1 MATGGEPRDAH
12 ADEAPPEED
21 EAPPDDGDGDDAPP
35 ENGAAASAAATGGE
49 REGREEGEPRD
60 RQRGRLEG
68 FIPDIV
74 KRTFYAGLGAVF
86 TTEEGIR
93 KIASD
98 LKLPKDVA
106 NYLIQQAAASKDEL
120 FRVVGKEL
128 RGFLETVN
136 ISGEL
141 QKLLTSLSFEIKTE
155 IRFIPN
161 DEAIAG
167 VKPEVKVGRMSFRRR
182 KDKDAKDDKKPGEGD
197 DEG

>member
-1 MATGGEPRDAH
+1 MVDPNHPDPAPRSD
-12 ADEAPPEED
+12 DE
-21 EAPPDDGDGDDAPP
+21 EAPPDDDAPP
-35 ENGAAASAAATGGE
+35 PDEGAAADAAGDRDDAGA
-49 REGREEGEPRD
+49 RDDSEPRD

-106 NYLIQQAAASKDEL
+106 NYLIQQAATSKDEL
-120 FRVVGKEL
+120 FRVVGREL

-161 DEAIAG
+161 DAGVAG
-167 VKPEVKVGRMSFRRR
+167 VKPDVKVGRMSFRRKKEG
-182 KDKDAKDDKKPGEGD
+182 KDKDDAKPGEGD

>member
-1 MATGGEPRDAH
+1 MVDPNHPEAAPRGVDAEEP
-12 ADEAPPEED
+12 PPDDD
-21 EAPPDDGDGDDAPP
+21 EAPPD
-35 ENGAAASAAATGGE
+35 ESAAADDAGGE
-49 REGREEGEPRD
+49 RDDATAREEGEPRD

-167 VKPEVKVGRMSFRRR
+167 VKPDIKVGRMSFRRK
-182 KDKDAKDDKKPGEGD
+182 KDKDKDDKKPGDG